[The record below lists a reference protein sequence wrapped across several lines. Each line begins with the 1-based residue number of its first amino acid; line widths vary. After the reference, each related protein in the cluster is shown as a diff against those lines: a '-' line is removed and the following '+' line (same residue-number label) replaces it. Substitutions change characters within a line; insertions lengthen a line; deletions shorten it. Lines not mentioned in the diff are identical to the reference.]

1 MERAVSGRNGGGS
14 ATVEGQVVAGAH
26 NAPTVAAYY
35 RRTTA
40 PRMDYGH
47 PQRIRLLCVSW

>member
-14 ATVEGQVVAGAH
+14 ATVGTGSGGGAH
-26 NAPTVAAYY
+26 APTGAASY

-47 PQRIRLLCVSW
+47 LQRIRLLCVSW

>member
-1 MERAVSGRNGGGS
+1 MDRAVSKRNG
-14 ATVEGQVVAGAH
+14 AVRLLWEQVVAGAH
-26 NAPTVAAYY
+26 NAPTGAAYY